1 MSADHGDQT
10 LLNRQVTLRQ
20 KNAFTYSK
28 LPAELALALGR
39 GQ

>member
-28 LPAELALALGR
+28 LPAELTLGR